1 MKNKKLTKEGLEE
14 IKNIKTGMNT
24 GRKWS

>member
-14 IKNIKTGMNT
+14 IKKIKTGMNA